1 MTDLWREPTA
11 GTAIGRGVG
20 QRPAELMSGTRPA
33 AVGAGLQH
41 GRSVAPIAIVVP
53 GWRCPRTPE
62 QPIIFGA
69 LGLGADDSVQVVAE
83 TFLVDQKREEGLEWG
98 MSGAMV
104 VCEETRDR
112 PAHVQ
117 QVPR

>member
-1 MTDLWREPTA
+1 MA
-11 GTAIGRGVG
+11 NGMGAGRG
-20 QRPAELMSGTRPA
+20 PAAWMGGTRPA

-41 GRSVAPIAIVVP
+41 GRSVAPVAIVVP
-53 GWRCPRTPE
+53 GRRCPRTPE

-98 MSGAMV
+98 MSGVMV
-104 VCEETRDR
+104 VCEETCDR